1 MKINNYDIDNNPNI
15 YRNTN
20 INLINRNVN
29 NKFPIDNLDSY
40 KNKYVVRD
48 NSNNFKLEFHDK
60 TVELI
65 TKEIENENQHD
76 NISSIN
82 SRNEILY
89 DMDIGNNYVIDV
101 EKKRCLKKKRIQKA
115 CNNNL
120 YICFFLTVIIC
131 ILISY
136 TLINLTNTL
145 NNMKLQNLGSSLDIV
160 GEKLD
165 SLDTLNKNLEKI
177 IMHIDKFSHNFNRTL
192 EQNFVKSIL
201 GGIINENGVGINNMN
216 NGYIPYENGV
226 SRNSNVLN
234 SDILDNNIG
243 DLDTN
248 TNRL

>member
-1 MKINNYDIDNNPNI
+1 
-15 YRNTN
+15 
-20 INLINRNVN
+20 
-29 NKFPIDNLDSY
+29 
-40 KNKYVVRD
+40 
-48 NSNNFKLEFHDK
+48 
-60 TVELI
+60 
-65 TKEIENENQHD
+65 
-76 NISSIN
+76 
-82 SRNEILY
+82 
-89 DMDIGNNYVIDV
+89 MDIGNNYVIDV

-226 SRNSNVLN
+226 SQNSNVLN
-234 SDILDNNIG
+234 SDILDSNIG